1 MIDNPRVPERY
12 DLLSS
17 EFLSDPYPLYARLR
31 ANDPVHWSAAHGY
44 WLFSR
49 YTDVHDTARDPR
61 FSSNGVDTLLDRL
74 PAETQIEFA
83 PLRAILADRMLL
95 TDAPRHH
102 RLRGLIH
109 KAFTPRRI
117 ELMRATVQA
126 VLDELLEACEQHG
139 SFDIIHDV
147 ADPLPSR
154 MITIML
160 GIPAE
165 DRERFKAWTD
175 SIYLFMGLSNVPI
188 LERARAASSAVEEL
202 TGYLRREIASIR
214 RSPRDDLLSDLVAAE
229 EQNET
234 LTEAELISNVV
245 GVLNAGHE
253 TTTNL
258 IGNGVLTL
266 LRNPG
271 SWEMLRDDRAL
282 IPLAVEEV
290 LRYESPIQMIGRITA
305 ENVEIRGVSIGK
317 GQPVGL
323 MLGSA
328 NRDPE
333 QFPDADTF
341 DIRRPDNRHVAFG
354 HGPHFCI
361 GGALARVVGQ
371 VVFGTLPHRFP
382 GLSLANTRHEW
393 RPYPAFRG
401 LKRLP
406 VVW

>member
-1 MIDNPRVPERY
+1 MVDNREATDRY
-12 DLLSS
+12 DLLSP
-17 EFLSDPYPLYARLR
+17 EFLADPYPLYAQLR
-31 ANDPVHWSAAHGY
+31 TEDPVYWSVTHRY
-44 WLFSR
+44 WLVSR
-49 YTDVHDTARDPR
+49 YADVHAAARDPR
-61 FSSNGVDTLLDRL
+61 FSSDGVDALMNRL
-74 PAETQIEFA
+74 PAETNDEFG

-95 TDAPRHH
+95 TDPPQHN

-109 KAFTPRRI
+109 KAFTPRRV
-117 ELMRATVQA
+117 ELMRGTVET
-126 VLDELLEACEQHG
+126 VLDQLLEGVEQRG

-165 DRERFKAWTD
+165 DRNRFKTWTD
-175 SIYLFMGLSNVPI
+175 AIYLFMGLSGVPI
-188 LERARAASSAVEEL
+188 LERARAAMRAVEEL
-202 TGYLRREIASIR
+202 RDYLRREIAVIR
-214 RSPRDDLLSDLVAAE
+214 RAPRDDLLSDLVAAE
-229 EQNET
+229 EQHDT

-266 LRNPG
+266 LRNPR
-271 SWEMLRDDRAL
+271 SWEALRDDRAL
-282 IPLAVEEV
+282 VPLAVEEI
-290 LRYESPIQMIGRITA
+290 LRYESPIQMIARYA
-305 ENVEIRGVSIGK
+305 PENVEVGGVAIGK
-317 GQPVGL
+317 GDPVAL
-323 MLGSA
+323 VLGSA

-333 QFPDADTF
+333 QFPDADQF
-341 DIRRPDNRHVAFG
+341 DIRRADNRHVAFG

-371 VVFGTLPHRFP
+371 VVFGTLPLRFP
-382 GLSLANTRHEW
+382 GLRFANDRQEW
-393 RPYPAFRG
+393 RPYPLFRG

-406 VVW
+406 VVY